1 MWAGELGNKIMSP
14 TNIYIY
20 SKYQALD
27 SAMGGEFRCNIGK
40 LGEAMGVATGKC
52 VCSKGWAIDFEMG
65 MWRFLVQYW

>member
-14 TNIYIY
+14 TNIY

-27 SAMGGEFRCNIGK
+27 SAMGGYFRCNIGK
-40 LGEAMGVATGKC
+40 LGEAMMLPLGN

-65 MWRFLVQYW
+65 MWRFLVKYW

>member
-40 LGEAMGVATGKC
+40 LGEAMVLPLGNVCVA
-52 VCSKGWAIDFEMG
+52 KGG
-65 MWRFLVQYW
+65 Q